1 MSTEDIAVI
10 GAGSYGTCLAML
22 FGNAGHRVS
31 LYCRNAE
38 QAVELETTRLALV
51 LSPDRRSELS
61 RRIGE
66 LLDEYA
72 MRDDPDGEPWA
83 IFVAQHR
90 RPG

>member
-1 MSTEDIAVI
+1 MD
-10 GAGSYGTCLAML
+10 AGLP
-22 FGNAGHRVS
+22 
-31 LYCRNAE
+31 
-38 QAVELETTRLALV
+38 QAVRVTAAALEAFLTEVRAAGAAAELETTRLALV
-51 LSPDRRSELS
+51 LSPNRRSELS